1 MRHLITVSRVLY
13 RWRRISLGVVAVLF
27 GLGVSLASQSGQAPA
42 SALTHSATTHQA
54 APRSGTTPVGA
65 PTNIRSTPGNATATL
80 IWSPPIGTPTSAITG
95 YHITSSPAGFDCT
108 TSTTTCSFSG
118 LSNGTRYTFA
128 IKAETDGGEGREGDC
143 YVTPAT
149 IPGAPTNLVAT
160 GGNAQA
166 TLTWSAPVSNGGAA
180 ITTYTVTSS
189 PTGAA
194 CTTAALTCHFTGLT
208 NGTIYTLSVT
218 ARNSVGAGPAATATV
233 TPATTPGA
241 PLNVTATG
249 GNATA
254 TVLWSPPISS
264 GGSAITGYTVTSLP
278 AGFTCTVTTTS
289 CTFSGLTNGTRY
301 TFSVVATNSVG
312 NGPAGTAS
320 VTPATIPG
328 APTLLNVTGGNA
340 QATLTW
346 SAPVSNGGAAITTY
360 TVTSTPVGASCSTA
374 ALTCHFTGLTNG
386 TTYTLSVTARNSVGA
401 GPAATTQVTPATTPG
416 APLNVTAT
424 GGNAT
429 ATVLWSPPIS
439 TGGSVIT
446 GYSVTSSPAG
456 FTCTVTTTSCTFSGL
471 TNGTRYAFSVV
482 ATNAVGDGPA
492 GSASVTPATL
502 PTAPT
507 NVSALGGNATATLTW
522 SAPTSDGG
530 AALTGYTVTAVPAG
544 PSCTTLPTTTSCTF
558 SGLTN
563 GTSYT
568 FSVAAINRVGTG
580 PTASDTTTP
589 ATVPGAPT
597 LVTAT
602 AGNQTA
608 TVLWS
613 PPLSNG
619 GAVITGYVVTS
630 APTGFTCAVSTT
642 SCTFSG
648 LTNGTTY
655 TFTVTATN
663 RVGTGNGTSA
673 TATPATVPDAPTNVA
688 ATSNNDSSSTIT
700 WSAPNSNGGAV
711 VTSYTVAIAPS
722 GSVPANCVAT
732 TALSC
737 TVVGLTNGTTYT
749 FTVTAANRVGSG
761 AGASATGT
769 PGTVPSAPLAPL
781 ATSYNDSSSVVT
793 WLAPVNN
800 GGYAALTYQVT
811 VSPLVTSPAGLAS
824 LGTCAAVTTTSC
836 TFAGLTNG
844 TSYTFTIAASN
855 VVGVGPSA
863 SATALPATVPSA
875 PLNVTGI
882 GANAS
887 AILHWTAP
895 ASTGGSPITGY
906 TVTSSPLGLTCT
918 SATTT
923 CTVTGLTNEQNYTFS
938 VTATNAAGTG
948 PASVASLP
956 VNVSATPITVS
967 IAYYT
972 AGLNQGGYQGT
983 FNLTNAPAPQGNPY
997 GTKAMPWTFTFVLPT
1012 GSTLSSIQGATAT
1025 TIPTTDG
1032 TLVTVTAQSAFPV
1045 IPVGGNA
1052 QVNIYVAGSNAP
1064 TACNYHG
1071 LVCLTSPD
1079 APTNLQGVGA
1089 NTSALLTWTAPT
1101 NAAGGTIARY
1111 IVTAVGGAQN
1121 CISTTTSCTLGGLNN
1136 GQSYTF
1142 TVVAVN
1148 SNGAYSSPSLVSNVI
1163 TAATTPQQA
1172 QQVSATAVSA
1182 TSASVRWVAP
1192 SYNGGV
1198 PITSY
1203 IVTASNGAQVT
1214 STTTS
1219 AQFTGLTPGASYTFT
1234 VVAVSAAGA
1243 SQSSGQSNTIRTPLA

>member
-1 MRHLITVSRVLY
+1 MKDRVYSASRALY
-13 RWRRISLGVVAVLF
+13 RWRRPALALVAILI
-27 GLGVSLASQSGQAPA
+27 GLGVSLTSQSGQAPA
-42 SALTHSATTHQA
+42 SAVTHGSTTHQA
-54 APRSGTTPVGA
+54 IPHAGSTPVGA
-65 PTNIRSTPGNATATL
+65 PTTIRATPGNGTATL
-80 IWSPPIGTPTSAITG
+80 TWSPPSGVASSAITG
-95 YHITSSPAGFDCT
+95 YTVTSSPSGFTCT
-108 TSTTTCSFSG
+108 TTTTSCAFSG
-118 LSNGTRYTFA
+118 LANGTRYTFA
-128 IKAETDGGEGREGDC
+128 VKTETSGGEGQEGDC
-143 YVTPAT
+143 SVTPASV
-149 IPGAPTNLVAT
+149 PGAPTNLVAT

-166 TLTWSAPVSNGGAA
+166 TLSWSAPISNGGAA
-180 ITTYTVTSS
+180 ITSYTVTSS
-189 PTGAA
+189 PA
-194 CTTAALTCHFTGLT
+194 
-208 NGTIYTLSVT
+208 
-218 ARNSVGAGPAATATV
+218 
-233 TPATTPGA
+233 
-241 PLNVTATG
+241 
-249 GNATA
+249 
-254 TVLWSPPISS
+254 
-264 GGSAITGYTVTSLP
+264 
-278 AGFTCTVTTTS
+278 
-289 CTFSGLTNGTRY
+289 
-301 TFSVVATNSVG
+301 
-312 NGPAGTAS
+312 
-320 VTPATIPG
+320 
-328 APTLLNVTGGNA
+328 
-340 QATLTW
+340 
-346 SAPVSNGGAAITTY
+346 
-360 TVTSTPVGASCSTA
+360 GASCSTA
-374 ALTCHFTGLTNG
+374 TLTCHFTGLTNG
-386 TTYTLSVTARNSVGA
+386 TTYTLSVTARNSVGT
-401 GPAATTQVTPATTPG
+401 GPAATTTVTPATTPG
-416 APLNVTAT
+416 APTNVTAN

-446 GYSVTSSPAG
+446 GYTVTSSPAG

-471 TNGTRYAFSVV
+471 TNGTLYTFSVV

-507 NVSALGGNATATLTW
+507 AVSALGGNATATLTW

-530 AALTGYTVTAVPAG
+530 AALTGYTVSSVPSG
-544 PSCTTLPTTTSCTF
+544 HSCTTLPTTTSCTF

-580 PTASDTTTP
+580 PAASDTTTP

-597 LVTAT
+597 FVTAN

-619 GAVITGYVVTS
+619 GADITGYVVTS
-630 APTGFTCAVSTT
+630 SPSGLTCAVTST
-642 SCTFSG
+642 SCTFPG
-648 LTNGTTY
+648 LANGTTY

-663 RVGTGNGTSA
+663 RVGTGAGASVSV
-673 TATPATVPDAPTNVA
+673 TPATVPDAPTNVT
-688 ATSNNDSSSTIT
+688 ATSNNDATSTIT
-700 WSAPNSNGGAV
+700 WSAPLTNGGAPV
-711 VTSYTVAIAPS
+711 GSYTVSVSP
-722 GSVPANCVAT
+722 SVPVPPACLAT
-732 TALSC
+732 TALTC
-737 TVVGLTNGTTYT
+737 TITGLTNGTTYS
-749 FTVTAANRVGSG
+749 FTVTAANRIGAG
-761 AGASATGT
+761 AGASTTAT
-769 PGTVPSAPLAPL
+769 PGTVPSAPLDPL

-793 WLAPVNN
+793 WSTPATN
-800 GGYAALTYQVT
+800 GGYTNLTYQVT
-811 VSPLVTSPAGLAS
+811 VSPLVTTPAGLTS
-824 LGTCAAVTTTSC
+824 LAACAATTSTTC
-836 TFAGLTNG
+836 TIAGLTNG
-844 TSYTFTIAASN
+844 TTYTFTIAATN

-863 SATALPATVPSA
+863 STTALPATVPSA
-875 PLNVTGI
+875 PLNVVGI

-895 ASTGGSPITGY
+895 ASNGGTPIIGY
-906 TVTSSPLGLTCT
+906 TVTSAPLGLTCT
-918 SATTT
+918 SVTTT

-983 FNLTNAPAPQGNPY
+983 FNLTNAPAPLGYPY
-997 GTKAMPWTFTFVLPT
+997 GSRAVPWTFSFVLPT
-1012 GSTLSSIQGATAT
+1012 GATLSGIQGATAT
-1025 TIPTTDG
+1025 SIPTTGG
-1032 TLVTVTAQSAFPV
+1032 TLVTVTAPSAFPV

-1052 QVNIYVAGSNAP
+1052 QVNIYVSGENAP
-1064 TACNYHG
+1064 TDCTYHG
-1071 LVCLTSPD
+1071 LVCETSPD
-1079 APTNLQGVGA
+1079 APTALQGVGA

-1172 QQVSATAVSA
+1172 QQVTASA
-1182 TSASVRWVAP
+1182 TSATSATVHWVAP

-1198 PITSY
+1198 PITTY
-1203 IVTASNGAQVT
+1203 IVTASNGTQVT
-1214 STTTS
+1214 SSTTS
-1219 AQFTGLTPGASYTFT
+1219 ATFTSLTPGTSYTFT

-1243 SQSSGQSNTIRTPLA
+1243 GQSSGQSNTIRTPLS